1 MTRQTGIILFLVL
14 ALIGSSAAYLGQ
26 QQARQRLGVPGVV
39 VTNEAVYVHDGAPTN
54 APVLLSTNRVFL
66 PAHVLDYDSEQ
77 GTVMP
82 MTAAVLPK
90 DTVYGHRLY
99 GNSNRV
105 IDCQVI
111 LMGSDRS
118 SIHKPEGCLLGT
130 GFETI
135 SSDAAAIHI
144 QKPHPYDLPVRR
156 LKLRRTI
163 ADADGN
169 LRIQSGVFVYWFVA
183 DGDLTS
189 EHVHRMWSMAR
200 RLLTTG
206 VLQRW
211 SYIICYSP
219 CEPGREE
226 ETFSDLKEFIA
237 AEVPEFHLTAGPAS
251 GERRAED
258 K

>member
-1 MTRQTGIILFLVL
+1 MTRQTGIILILVL
-14 ALIGSSAAYLGQ
+14 ALIGSSAAYLGR

-39 VTNEAVYVHDGAPTN
+39 VTNEAVYVHDGVPSN

-90 DTVYGHRLY
+90 DTVYGHRIY

-130 GFETI
+130 GF
-135 SSDAAAIHI
+135 
-144 QKPHPYDLPVRR
+144 
-156 LKLRRTI
+156 
-163 ADADGN
+163 
-169 LRIQSGVFVYWFVA
+169 
-183 DGDLTS
+183 
-189 EHVHRMWSMAR
+189 
-200 RLLTTG
+200 
-206 VLQRW
+206 
-211 SYIICYSP
+211 
-219 CEPGREE
+219 
-226 ETFSDLKEFIA
+226 
-237 AEVPEFHLTAGPAS
+237 
-251 GERRAED
+251 
-258 K
+258 